1 MSKRKLGKLIN
12 DNIVLI
18 VGIPLIIGIHYGWAK
33 LQDIPY
39 LVDPA
44 HKKQLPIITIY
55 ESLKNKV
62 IEKLYLGDSNTS
74 ESKEK

>member
-44 HKKQLPIITIY
+44 HKKQLPIITVSFSQFRSFLIPHG
-55 ESLKNKV
+55 V
-62 IEKLYLGDSNTS
+62 I
-74 ESKEK
+74 